1 MINSFNVGLKVGGD
15 NRPLIIQPIGES
27 MINIQVLKYFDVKI
41 NTYDQDGKPM
51 KELAAEDVQTV
62 LMRVEDELKEN
73 GSIDF
78 QCETDDFVIDFENKT
93 VTQGKLK

>member
-1 MINSFNVGLKVGGD
+1 MGGD

-51 KELAAEDVQTV
+51 KELAEDDIQTV

-93 VTQGKLK
+93 VTQVK

>member
-1 MINSFNVGLKVGGD
+1 M
-15 NRPLIIQPIGES
+15 
-27 MINIQVLKYFDVKI
+27 MNIQVLKYFNVKI
-41 NTYDQDGKPM
+41 NTYDQNQKPM
-51 KELAAEDVQTV
+51 KELAEDDVQTV

-93 VTQGKLK
+93 VTQVK

>member
-1 MINSFNVGLKVGGD
+1 
-15 NRPLIIQPIGES
+15 

-51 KELAAEDVQTV
+51 KELAADDVQTV

-93 VTQGKLK
+93 ITQGKLK